1 MYRPPILGFDDWAA
15 NPSVHAQWADDTPVA
30 TVGILGDMSP
40 ETLAREQAERE
51 CKEGL
56 RQQSNVILLEDWRQ
70 ND

>member
-1 MYRPPILGFDDWAA
+1 
-15 NPSVHAQWADDTPVA
+15 
-30 TVGILGDMSP
+30 MSP

-51 CKEGL
+51 RKEGL